1 MLGLTCSWV
10 EGLVDVIRAR
20 LLASSKKNQVSI
32 KPETGSTTILQVSPS
47 SSNDSTFI
55 IDKPSWKCSVSPSTT
70 AQNISQSH
78 TRDTIVQ
85 QRIIKNMMAKMMVE
99 NDPDIDNKSAR
110 ELLKESMDGIY
121 QYLEEIKRMNTN
133 QFTEIRKTIEM
144 NETRHN
150 QTDIHISETLKR
162 LDALEKKNN

>member
-1 MLGLTCSWV
+1 
-10 EGLVDVIRAR
+10 
-20 LLASSKKNQVSI
+20 
-32 KPETGSTTILQVSPS
+32 
-47 SSNDSTFI
+47 
-55 IDKPSWKCSVSPSTT
+55 
-70 AQNISQSH
+70 
-78 TRDTIVQ
+78 
-85 QRIIKNMMAKMMVE
+85 MAKMMVE

-162 LDALEKKNN
+162 LDALEKKYN